1 MSDRE
6 KKLKL
11 DFIKGSFQYDILCMF
26 KNKTK
31 DVIHKYKND
40 KWSIDSINAQKDYK
54 ELITKNI
61 FINDGYLSQIGLDI
75 FNLDRKEERCSKNVS
90 VALNIN
96 KERDY
101 NNKKN
106 LDKIKSNMKKETN
119 EYLLIVVLNGYKNY
133 IVDTKNNNI
142 IKESEEEYNKL
153 WNYQENR
160 TSASDKKY
168 QYKCLEGYLDELDN
182 LKIIYINLESLVLNN
197 FLFQVLSLNSCIPVF
212 LFRDFYW
219 IDLLDYFNKLNIK
232 ISGGSNTKR
241 HMLSNIEFNL
251 SKFLF
256 YIDPSP
262 ENTIKNSYHNNSYS
276 KQAIINLY
284 DSEIK
289 KNSQLIRFL
298 IKRYANIIDR
308 YKYLKSVCESSS
320 NNQRLMLDDIVNT
333 NNATNFRIS
342 QNWKEFKNIPNES
355 ISNVIISY
363 ESRLNC
369 IVRNKM
375 LDDVDLDEINKIFY
389 SLPQVIYNR
398 ALIGRDFNSLKKKK
412 LH

>member
-1 MSDRE
+1 MSRIE
-6 KKLKL
+6 KKLNL
-11 DFIKGSFQYDILCMF
+11 EYILGSCKYDILCMF

>member
-1 MSDRE
+1 MSRIE
-6 KKLKL
+6 KKLNL
-11 DFIKGSFQYDILCMF
+11 EYILGSCKYDILCMF

-182 LKIIYINLESLVLNN
+182 LKIIYI
-197 FLFQVLSLNSCIPVF
+197 
-212 LFRDFYW
+212 
-219 IDLLDYFNKLNIK
+219 KL
-232 ISGGSNTKR
+232 KR
-241 HMLSNIEFNL
+241 RQI
-251 SKFLF
+251 
-256 YIDPSP
+256 
-262 ENTIKNSYHNNSYS
+262 
-276 KQAIINLY
+276 
-284 DSEIK
+284 
-289 KNSQLIRFL
+289 
-298 IKRYANIIDR
+298 
-308 YKYLKSVCESSS
+308 
-320 NNQRLMLDDIVNT
+320 
-333 NNATNFRIS
+333 
-342 QNWKEFKNIPNES
+342 
-355 ISNVIISY
+355 
-363 ESRLNC
+363 
-369 IVRNKM
+369 
-375 LDDVDLDEINKIFY
+375 
-389 SLPQVIYNR
+389 
-398 ALIGRDFNSLKKKK
+398 
-412 LH
+412 

>member
-1 MSDRE
+1 
-6 KKLKL
+6 
-11 DFIKGSFQYDILCMF
+11 MF